1 VACPSCGKELPGEFP
16 FCPFCGFALTEARP
30 APAREERKVVTC
42 LFCDLVG
49 FTSRAEAMDPED
61 VRALLSPYH
70 AHLRSELERFGGTV
84 EKFIG
89 DAVMALFG
97 APVAHED
104 DPERA
109 VRAALAIR
117 DWARERED
125 LRVRL
130 GLTTGEA
137 LIRLDAQP
145 GETTAAGDVVNTASR
160 LQSGAPE
167 NGILVDETTYRAT
180 DEAID
185 YEQAEPVEAKGK
197 AERVAVWEALEAR
210 SRVGVEAFET
220 GAPLVGRRR
229 ELDVLL
235 HAFTRARSENE
246 PQCVTFVGVPG
257 IGKSRLVYEFFRQGV
272 QADSELIYWR
282 HGRCPP
288 YGDGVTYWAV
298 AEMVK
303 AQAGI
308 LETDAAEE
316 AGAKLER
323 AVEAAV
329 GDEARWVL
337 ANLRPLVGLGDADE
351 VSEDRQGEA
360 FAAWRR
366 FFEGLAEERPLVLA
380 FEDLHWADEGLLDFL
395 DHLVEWAS
403 GVPLLVVC
411 TARPELL
418 DRRPGWGGGKLNVT
432 TLGVAALAD
441 DDVARLIGEL
451 IGSALLPAETQA
463 ALLVRAGG
471 NPLYA
476 EQYARMLAER
486 GSLEELPL
494 PENIQGL
501 IAARL
506 DLLSAEEKALL
517 QDAAVM
523 GRTFWPAALRAIG
536 TGDSVDRTLHALER
550 KEFVRRERRS
560 AVGGEAEYVFRHVLV
575 RDVAYGLIPRP
586 ERAEKHRR
594 TAEWIESLGR
604 AEDHAEMLAH
614 HYLSALELARAA
626 GLEDDLLVER
636 AREALREAGDRAIA
650 LSAFGPAAR
659 FYEHALELARD
670 EPERADLLFRQ
681 GRAQYLAVGE
691 GGRGPL
697 ERALEALRGGD
708 RASAAEAESILAELD
723 FQEGNH
729 DLARERHRRARS
741 LVDDAPPSRSKG
753 FVLARYARFLM
764 TASDEEAISLGHEA
778 LEIAKALDAA
788 DLHSFALNIIGTAR
802 DNAGD
807 FGGFGDVERAL
818 AIALEAEVPSEILR
832 GYNNLAAAHGNHG
845 DLRRCHELHARG
857 RDAAE
862 RFGYL
867 FRIRWFKA
875 EAVLDDYFRGQ
886 WDEALGGA
894 DEFVE
899 AEAGR
904 LPYLEPQCLLVRG
917 TIFVARG
924 EVERGL
930 GDTARSLKLAR
941 TIKDPQVL
949 FPALAYH
956 AGALVSAGRPDQA
969 AQAADELLRLWRK
982 RKARFP
988 ASDWVAPLAGVL
1000 AAVGRSGELV
1010 EAARATDV
1018 RTRWLDAAGAVAAGD
1033 FTTAA
1038 DIYAEIGSLPDEA
1051 LARLRVGSV
1060 PQVRRA
1066 LEFYRLVG
1074 ATRYIRQCEA
1084 LLAATA

>member
-1 VACPSCGKELPGEFP
+1 MACPSCGKELPGEFP
-16 FCPFCGFALTEARP
+16 FCPFCGSALTEARP

-125 LRVRL
+125 LQVRL
-130 GLTTGEA
+130 GVTTGEA

-167 NGILVDETTYRAT
+167 NGILVDETTYHAT
-180 DEAID
+180 DQAID

-197 AERVAVWEALEAR
+197 AERVPAWEALEAR

-235 HAFTRARSENE
+235 DAFTRARSENE
-246 PQCVTFVGVPG
+246 PQCVTLVGVPG

-316 AGAKLER
+316 AGAKLAR

-337 ANLRPLVGLGDADE
+337 ANLRPLVGLGEADE
-351 VSEDRQGEA
+351 VSQDRQNEA

-366 FFEGLAEERPLVLA
+366 FFEGLAEARPLVLV
-380 FEDLHWADEGLLDFL
+380 FEDLHWADEGLLDFV

-432 TLGVAALAD
+432 TLRVAALSD
-441 DDVARLIGEL
+441 DDAAQLVADLIGR
-451 IGSALLPAETQA
+451 AVLPAETQA
-463 ALLVRAGG
+463 ALLMHAGG

-486 GSLEELPL
+486 DSVEDLPL
-494 PENIQGL
+494 PENVQGL

-506 DLLSAEEKALL
+506 DLLSPEEKALL
-517 QDAAVM
+517 QDAAVI

-560 AVGGEAEYVFRHVLV
+560 AVGGEAEYAFRHVLV
-575 RDVAYGLIPRP
+575 RDVAYGQIPRA

-614 HYLSALELARAA
+614 HYFSALELARAA

-636 AREALREAGDRAIA
+636 ARGALREAGARATA
-650 LSAFGPAAR
+650 LNAFGQAAR
-659 FYEHALELARD
+659 FYERALELAPD
-670 EPERADLLFRQ
+670 ESERAELLFRQ

-691 GGRGPL
+691 GGREPL
-697 ERALEALRGGD
+697 ERALEALRRGD
-708 RASAAEAESILAELD
+708 RTSAAEAESILAELD
-723 FQEGNH
+723 FQQGRH
-729 DLARERHRRARS
+729 DLARERHERARR
-741 LVDDAPPSRSKG
+741 LVDDAPPSRAKG
-753 FVLARYARFLM
+753 FVFAQYARFLM
-764 TASDEEAISLGHEA
+764 TAGDEEAIAVGREA
-778 LEIAKALDAA
+778 LEIAKTLGAP
-788 DLHSFALNIIGTAR
+788 DLRSFALNVVGAAR
-802 DNAGD
+802 SIAGD
-807 FGGFGDVERAL
+807 AGGFDDLEQGL
-818 AIALEAEVPSEILR
+818 AIALEADVPSEILR
-832 GYNNLAAAHGNHG
+832 GYNNLAASLGNYG
-845 DLRRCHELHARG
+845 DLRRCSTLHARG
-857 RDAAE
+857 REAAE

-875 EAVLDDYFRGQ
+875 EGVYDDYVSGR
-886 WDEALGGA
+886 WDEAVRSA

-899 AEAGR
+899 AGE
-904 LPYLEPQCLLVRG
+904 LPYLEPMCLWVRG
-917 TIFVARG
+917 TILVARG
-924 EVERGL
+924 EAERGL
-930 GDTARSLKLAR
+930 DDTARALELAR
-941 TIKDPQVL
+941 TIKDPQIL

-956 AGALVSAGRPDQA
+956 AAALVSAGRLDEA
-969 AQAADELLRLWRK
+969 ARVADELLRLWQEWRTM
-982 RKARFP
+982 FP
-988 ASDWVAPLAGVL
+988 PSDWVAQLAGAL
-1000 AAVGRSGELV
+1000 AAVGRSDDFL
-1010 EAARATDV
+1010 EAAGTTDL

-1033 FTTAA
+1033 FADAA
-1038 DIYAEIGSLPDEA
+1038 DVYAGIGSLPDEA
-1051 LARLRVGSV
+1051 LARLGAGSEAE
-1060 PQVRRA
+1060 VRQA
-1066 LEFYRLVG
+1066 LSFYRSVG
-1074 ATRYIRQCEA
+1074 ATRYIQQGEA
-1084 LLAATA
+1084 LLTASA

>member
-1 VACPSCGKELPGEFP
+1 VACPSCGKELPGDGEYP
-16 FCPFCGFALTEARP
+16 FCPFCGSALTEARP

-117 DWARERED
+117 DWARGSED

-130 GLTTGEA
+130 GVTTGEA

-180 DEAID
+180 DQAID

-197 AERVAVWEALEAR
+197 AEPVPAWQPIEAR

-235 HAFTRARSENE
+235 DAFTRARSENE
-246 PQCVTFVGVPG
+246 PQCVTLVGVPG

-298 AEMVK
+298 EEMVK

-316 AGAKLER
+316 AGAKLAR

-337 ANLRPLVGLGDADE
+337 ANLRRLVGLGEADE
-351 VSEDRQGEA
+351 VSQDRQSEA

-366 FFEGLAEERPLVLA
+366 FFEGLAETRPLVLV
-380 FEDLHWADEGLLDFL
+380 FEDLHWADEGLLDFV

-432 TLGVAALAD
+432 TLRVAALSD
-441 DDVARLIGEL
+441 DEAARLVAEL
-451 IGSALLPAETQA
+451 IGRAVLPAETQE
-463 ALLVRAGG
+463 ALLMRAGG

-476 EQYARMLAER
+476 EQYARVLAER
-486 GSLEELPL
+486 GSVEDLPL

-506 DLLSAEEKALL
+506 DLLAPEEKALL

-523 GRTFWPAALRAIG
+523 GRTSWPAALRAIG
-536 TGDSVDRTLHALER
+536 TGDSVDRALHGLER
-550 KEFVRRERRS
+550 KEFVRRERGS
-560 AVGGEAEYVFRHVLV
+560 TVGGEAEYAFRHVLV
-575 RDVAYGLIPRP
+575 RDVAYGQIPRS

-594 TAEWIESLGR
+594 AAEWIESLGR

-636 AREALREAGDRAIA
+636 ARGALGEAGDRASA
-650 LSAFGPAAR
+650 LNAFGPAAR
-659 FYEHALELARD
+659 FYERALELGPD
-670 EPERADLLFRQ
+670 ESERPALLFRQ

-691 GGRGPL
+691 GGREPL

-708 RASAAEAESILAELD
+708 RASEAEAESILAELD
-723 FQEGNH
+723 FQHGRH
-729 DLARERHRRARS
+729 DRARERHERARR
-741 LVDDAPPSRSKG
+741 LVGGMAPTRSKG
-753 FVLARYARFLM
+753 QVLAQYARFLM
-764 TASDEEAISLGHEA
+764 TASDEEAIPVAREA
-778 LEIAKALDAA
+778 LEIAQALDAP
-788 DLHSFALNIIGTAR
+788 DMHSFALNVVGAAR
-802 DNAGD
+802 ANAGD
-807 FGGFGDVERAL
+807 AGGFDDIERAL
-818 AIALEAEVPSEILR
+818 AIALEADVPSEILR
-832 GYNNLAAAHGNHG
+832 GYNNLASCFGFYG
-845 DLRRCHELHARG
+845 DLRRRFELHAHG
-857 RDAAE
+857 SEAAE

-867 FRIRWFKA
+867 FRIRWFKG
-875 EAVLDDYFRGQ
+875 ERVVDDYFNGS
-886 WDEALGGA
+886 WDEALRGA
-894 DEFVE
+894 DEFVA
-899 AEAGR
+899 AEEM
-904 LPYLEPQCLLVRG
+904 PYLTPQCLSIRG
-917 TIFVARG
+917 TILVARG
-924 EVERGL
+924 EAEHGL
-930 GDTARSLKLAR
+930 GDTARSVELAR
-941 TIKDPQVL
+941 MMKDPQIL
-949 FPALAYH
+949 FPPLGFH
-956 AGALVSAGRPDQA
+956 AGALVSAGRLDEA
-969 AQAADELLRLWRK
+969 ARVADELLRLWQEWRT
-982 RKARFP
+982 RFP
-988 ASDWVAPLAGVL
+988 PSDWVAQLAGAL
-1000 AAVGRSGELV
+1000 EAVGRSDDFR
-1010 EAARATDV
+1010 EAGGKADL
-1018 RTRWLDAAGAVAAGD
+1018 RTRWLDAACAVAAGD
-1033 FTTAA
+1033 FADAA
-1038 DIYAEIGSLPDEA
+1038 DLYAGIGSLPDEA
-1051 LARLRVGSV
+1051 LARLRAGSEAE
-1060 PQVRRA
+1060 VRQA
-1066 LEFYRLVG
+1066 LSFYRSVG
-1074 ATRYIRQCEA
+1074 ATHYVQQGEA
-1084 LLAATA
+1084 LLAAFA

>member
-1 VACPSCGKELPGEFP
+1 VS
-16 FCPFCGFALTEARP
+16 
-30 APAREERKVVTC
+30 APARKERKVVTC

-49 FTSRAEAMDPED
+49 FTSQAEAMDPED
-61 VRALLSPYH
+61 VAALLGGYH
-70 AHLRSELERFGGTV
+70 EHVRGELERYGGTV

-97 APVAHED
+97 APTAHED

-117 DWARERED
+117 DWARD
-125 LRVRL
+125 QDGLQVRI
-130 GLTTGEA
+130 GITTGEA
-137 LIRLDAQP
+137 LVSLDASP
-145 GETTAAGDVVNTASR
+145 DRGEGMASGDVVNTASR
-160 LQSGAPE
+160 LQSAAPE

-180 DEAID
+180 GQTID
-185 YEQAEPVEAKGK
+185 YRQREPVEAKGK
-197 AERVAVWEALEAR
+197 AAGIVVWEALEAR
-210 SRVGVEAFET
+210 SRVGVEAFDT
-220 GAPLVGRRR
+220 GASLVGRQR
-229 ELDVLL
+229 ELDLL
-235 HAFTRARSENE
+235 LDAFTRVRHESE
-246 PQCVTFVGVPG
+246 PQLVTLVGVPG

-272 QADSELIYWR
+272 QADPELIYWR

-288 YGDGVTYWAV
+288 YGEGVTYWAV

-308 LETDAAEE
+308 LETDSAEE
-316 AGAKLER
+316 VGTKLEQ

-337 ANLRPLVGLGDADE
+337 ANLRPLVGLGEADE
-351 VSEDRQGEA
+351 VTQEGQNEA

-366 FFEGLAEERPLVLA
+366 FFEGLAEERPLVLV

-432 TLGVAALAD
+432 TLRVSALPDEDA
-441 DDVARLIGEL
+441 ARLIGEL

-463 ALLVRAGG
+463 ALLARAGG

-476 EQYARMLAER
+476 EQYARVLAER
-486 GSLEELPL
+486 GSVEDLPL

-506 DLLSAEEKALL
+506 DLLSPEEKALL

-523 GRTFWPAALRAIG
+523 GRTFWPAALLAIG
-536 TGDSVDRTLHALER
+536 RDNSVERALHGLER

-575 RDVAYGLIPRP
+575 RDVAYGQIPRA

-614 HYLSALELARAA
+614 HYLSALELARAS

-636 AREALREAGDRAIA
+636 AREALREAGDRATA

-659 FYEHALELARD
+659 FYERALELAPD
-670 EPERADLLFRQ
+670 EAERAQLLFRQ

-691 GGRGPL
+691 GGREAL
-697 ERALEALRGGD
+697 EQALEALQAGD
-708 RASAAEAESILAELD
+708 RTSAAEAESILAELD
-723 FQEGNH
+723 FQDGRH
-729 DLARERHRRARS
+729 DLARERHERVSR
-741 LVDDAPPSRSKG
+741 LVADAPPSRAKG

-778 LEIAKALDAA
+778 LEIAQALDAA
-788 DLHSFALNIIGTAR
+788 DLRSFAMNIIGTAR
-802 DNAGD
+802 ASAGD
-807 FGGFGDVERAL
+807 VGGFGDVEQAL

-832 GYNNLAAAHGNHG
+832 GYNNLASCLAYHG
-845 DLRRCHELHARG
+845 DLRRCFELHALG
-857 RDAAE
+857 REAAE

-875 EAVLDDYFRGQ
+875 EAVFDDYFRGR
-886 WDEALGGA
+886 WDEALAGA

-904 LPYLEPQCLLVRG
+904 LPYLEPMCLGVRG
-917 TIFVARG
+917 TILVARG
-924 EVERGL
+924 ETEHGL
-930 GDTARSLKLAR
+930 EDTARTVEIAR
-941 TIKDPQVL
+941 RIKDPQVL
-949 FPALAYH
+949 FPALGYRA
-956 AGALVSAGRPDQA
+956 AALVTAGRQDEA
-969 AQAADELLRLWRK
+969 ARVADELMRLWQEGR
-982 RKARFP
+982 ANFP
-988 ASDWVAPLAGVL
+988 PSDWAAQLAGVL
-1000 AAVGRSGELV
+1000 AGAGRSHEFLQTA
-1010 EAARATDV
+1010 ETANV
-1018 RTRWLDAAGAVAAGD
+1018 RTRWLEAAVAVATRD
-1033 FTTAA
+1033 FAAAA
-1038 DIYAEIGSLPDEA
+1038 DVYAEIGSLPDEA
-1051 LARLRVGSV
+1051 YARLRTGSE

-1066 LEFYRLVG
+1066 LEFYRSVG
-1074 ATRYIRQCEA
+1074 ATRYIREGEA
-1084 LLAATA
+1084 MLAASA